1 MIPPVLRRFVELVN
15 RGEYWESH
23 EVLEEPWREN
33 GSDLFQ
39 GLILYASAF
48 VHAKRGNRHG
58 VGAQLEKAGRKLEGY
73 PDTYLGVDLAALRAH
88 LRRCRRIVEEH
99 PDAEGDAWA
108 ELIPFPEMELREEW
122 VRGDEVEG
130 EDGARP

>member
-1 MIPPVLRRFVELVN
+1 MIPSALRRFVELVN
-15 RGEYWESH
+15 RGEFWESH
-23 EVLEEPWREN
+23 EVLEELWREN
-33 GSDLFQ
+33 GSDFLQ

-58 VGAQLEKAGRKLEGY
+58 VGAQLDKAGLKLESY
-73 PDTYLGVDLAALRAH
+73 PDAYLGVDLAALRAH
-88 LRRCRRIVEEH
+88 LRRCRRIVGEH
-99 PDAEGDAWA
+99 PDAKGDAWV